1 MQVWKYNTKDLIMS
15 QNQSYGQPPTLSFA
29 GRRRSENIR
38 TASELHAPGNILR
51 RFLANVLFRRVSPA
65 ETRTYAIT
73 RNAFSII
80 SLGALMFRV
89 VTALQKA
96 QNELGTR
103 IVSDNCDKSIPSDRI
118 DVISDVVNFPLR
130 RPQVQIT
137 VNGTRAQGSGVCTP
151 QGNLSILFTCE
162 PNGQRLPGPTEN
174 NYYRP
179 TFYFEVLSTGGA
191 LNEADMPSFWL
202 INRGE
207 RFSSAEASVIAND
220 PSVGLAA
227 WLYTPSWQ
235 LRPGFHIE
243 AEAQSVTR
251 RFLTSSIIRDILLSS
266 EPTYARTN
274 LFPIVEVGAFV
285 LPNNTLATA
294 ALRVS
299 RKPGYAYMRDWKAF
313 SRIDTEHLTDRYRD
327 LCTYIDDYR
336 ESTVL
341 DAIGSIGGLFA
352 LLQAA
357 HILLFGR
364 PMLWS
369 LTGAKLITPFG
380 LFGVCSSKGF
390 KRRLRQQ
397 YYQYDTSNNSDAF
410 LVGDFLRDFVI
421 DLGPAG
427 SNDKLPIRDTLIE
440 RSPSVFPSDK
450 MSNTYTQ
457 VSLMPLEV
465 RQTPSFENSLDINE
479 LATGARERLES
490 TV

>member
-89 VTALQKA
+89 VTALQRA

-137 VNGTRAQGSGVCTP
+137 VNGTRTG
-151 QGNLSILFTCE
+151 L
-162 PNGQRLPGPTEN
+162 
-174 NYYRP
+174 RP

-220 PSVGLAA
+220 LSVGLAA

-251 RFLTSSIIRDILLSS
+251 RFLTSSIIQDILLSS

-274 LFPIVEVGAFV
+274 LFPIFEVGAFA

-440 RSPSVFPSDK
+440 RSPSGFPSDK

>member
-1 MQVWKYNTKDLIMS
+1 MS
-15 QNQSYGQPPTLSFA
+15 QRWLLILQFWLTVFRLINAVCGSVLVVYQMQFLDSWRRNPPRQVQSYVKVPTNINFSVFTILS
-29 GRRRSENIR
+29 
-38 TASELHAPGNILR
+38 
-51 RFLANVLFRRVSPA
+51 
-65 ETRTYAIT
+65 
-73 RNAFSII
+73 
-80 SLGALMFRV
+80 
-89 VTALQKA
+89 LQ
-96 QNELGTR
+96 L
-103 IVSDNCDKSIPSDRI
+103 
-118 DVISDVVNFPLR
+118 
-130 RPQVQIT
+130 
-137 VNGTRAQGSGVCTP
+137 
-151 QGNLSILFTCE
+151 
-162 PNGQRLPGPTEN
+162 
-174 NYYRP
+174 
-179 TFYFEVLSTGGA
+179 
-191 LNEADMPSFWL
+191 
-202 INRGE
+202 
-207 RFSSAEASVIAND
+207 
-220 PSVGLAA
+220 
-227 WLYTPSWQ
+227 
-235 LRPGFHIE
+235 
-243 AEAQSVTR
+243 
-251 RFLTSSIIRDILLSS
+251 
-266 EPTYARTN
+266 
-274 LFPIVEVGAFV
+274 VEVGAFV

-380 LFGVCSSKGF
+380 LFG
-390 KRRLRQQ
+390 
-397 YYQYDTSNNSDAF
+397 YDTSNNSDAF

>member
-1 MQVWKYNTKDLIMS
+1 MVVINRTPITMSQRWLLILQFWLTAFRLINAVCGSVLVVYQMQFLDSWRRNPPRQVQSYVKVPTNINSSVFTILSLQLGLWIALVANDIYISTLDFKWTQTYIGCAVVQASMSAISVIISVAAIAFWMTCGWKDTTNTVAGFNKSIYYQPTDPPFLSYILPMILGVIWSLCLLVLVAVASLPHRNRMQVWKYNTKDLIMS

-251 RFLTSSIIRDILLSS
+251 RFLTSSIIQDILLSS

-274 LFPIVEVGAFV
+274 LFPIGEYI
-285 LPNNTLATA
+285 NY
-294 ALRVS
+294 S
-299 RKPGYAYMRDWKAF
+299 AY
-313 SRIDTEHLTDRYRD
+313 
-327 LCTYIDDYR
+327 
-336 ESTVL
+336 
-341 DAIGSIGGLFA
+341 
-352 LLQAA
+352 
-357 HILLFGR
+357 
-364 PMLWS
+364 
-369 LTGAKLITPFG
+369 
-380 LFGVCSSKGF
+380 
-390 KRRLRQQ
+390 
-397 YYQYDTSNNSDAF
+397 
-410 LVGDFLRDFVI
+410 
-421 DLGPAG
+421 
-427 SNDKLPIRDTLIE
+427 
-440 RSPSVFPSDK
+440 
-450 MSNTYTQ
+450 Q
-457 VSLMPLEV
+457 VV
-465 RQTPSFENSLDINE
+465 
-479 LATGARERLES
+479 
-490 TV
+490 